1 MGASVCRNLHIPVSN
16 TVQRRHDLKGSRFE
30 DEYRRNHKRLNIG
43 IGNKNKKNK
52 NKNGIKQRVQVQPI
66 GERLAEVNSSY
77 LNHNKSQ
84 ISLDQTNGFIEELNC
99 EYCEKNTLI
108 GDNKSDV
115 LNKNN
120 HQNHRNNQ
128 QHQHHR
134 TPLPDQ
140 RFEAITVVPNNKMNK
155 PLVMDKIM
163 NTPTSML
170 SGDDNR
176 NDDESNPEKSEENSL
191 SDPSSSSS
199 SPPPANEDSFPVI
212 SEHDD
217 DERLPGS
224 ISPILYQSI
233 STIPMCIEEE
243 EDEDDDNDEVND
255 DENDDNI
262 NDLPGKNIDEN
273 NRKEMLNNQFMAIS
287 NHKFP
292 RKKCR
297 SLPRLDSKFN
307 LLIQNWSDL
316 DLLPNESEDNI
327 ENNHDENKYCEF
339 CDYINGTD
347 KTPTWTDLD
356 KDVSMLMNMADRLGM
371 MIMEKEKDKEG
382 RVQKITN
389 KSVIYKKEDI
399 VEEKKIS
406 LSYLEKL
413 NNSMDLK
420 QKVHFLRRKRQVGIS
435 VMKTSG
441 GKCLMDFND
450 GQNTYQIQMRHL
462 VAHIENVAWCSTTTD
477 SN

>member
-120 HQNHRNNQ
+120 HQKHRNNQ

-176 NDDESNPEKSEENSL
+176 NDDEK
-191 SDPSSSSS
+191 
-199 SPPPANEDSFPVI
+199 
-212 SEHDD
+212 
-217 DERLPGS
+217 
-224 ISPILYQSI
+224 
-233 STIPMCIEEE
+233 
-243 EDEDDDNDEVND
+243 
-255 DENDDNI
+255 
-262 NDLPGKNIDEN
+262 
-273 NRKEMLNNQFMAIS
+273 MLNNQFMAIS

-462 VAHIENVAWCSTTTD
+462 VAHIENG
-477 SN
+477 